1 MLLFLKIPGQ
11 NQEILATVSLELTL
25 TFPDLEATKTASD
38 DLHKILHRSMYNRRI
53 LQHNVVAQLHGSAFQ
68 NLGPKR
74 SDD

>member
-38 DLHKILHRSMYNRRI
+38 DLHKILYRSMYNRRI
-53 LQHNVVAQLHGSAFQ
+53 LQHNVVA
-68 NLGPKR
+68 
-74 SDD
+74 